1 MGLDDLRVGWG
12 MELINIL
19 AAPKKPVSIHN
30 MARLEGWRRRH
41 TSSNPLFHLFHCCHL
56 WHLCSIL
63 SIWSIVDP
71 AGRFFWGFSLS
82 PITVLQQSFQSTTIN
97 SFFHRHIVILSEH
110 FVSRAWVIVC
120 RPPPSPSLS
129 SPFSPLLKGAPYMI
143 QQGQFLDAIASP
155 VSGSVSQWVI
165 AIASTELVQICTQ
178 SLKIS
183 INADEK
189 SFSHGP
195 RRCPPE

>member
-71 AGRFFWGFSLS
+71 AGRFWGFSLS

-120 RPPPSPSLS
+120 RPPPSSSLS
-129 SPFSPLLKGAPYMI
+129 SPFSPLLQCYMI
-143 QQGQFLDAIASP
+143 QQGQFFRCKSISWHLP
-155 VSGSVSQWVI
+155 LSVGQWV
-165 AIASTELVQICTQ
+165 SEW
-178 SLKIS
+178 
-183 INADEK
+183 
-189 SFSHGP
+189 
-195 RRCPPE
+195 